1 MVSIELMARSALELA
16 GLVRTGQVAA
26 RTLVETALR
35 RIEALNPTLNALA
48 FVDADRA
55 LRDAASVRPGD
66 GRPFAGV
73 PIVVKD
79 SVAQQGLPCTIGS
92 ALFRSYRST
101 ADSATVRRLRDAG
114 FILVGRTTMSELG
127 ILPTTESRLTGVT
140 VNPLRSDRTPG
151 GSSGGS
157 AAAVAAGIVPLAHG
171 GDGGG
176 SLRIPAACCGLVGLK
191 PSRGRVSLAP
201 QAGDD
206 PLVTEGGLTRTVAD
220 TAALLDVL
228 AGYETGDA
236 TWAPPPDR
244 SFLDTVR
251 AAQPGAPTRQRIGLA
266 LDPPVPADVHP
277 DYVEAATHTARLL
290 EQLGHVVRPAELPP
304 LSEETRRAF
313 DDVWAVLAAEGV
325 DAGGARLGRPATP
338 DDVEPLT
345 WALYERARAL
355 DALAYRRAHAELQ
368 RAARQVVRAA
378 SPFDVLVTPA
388 LAQPPVRPG
397 TITGWLSPDPL
408 EALARSDRFS
418 PFTAI
423 WNMTGQPAIA
433 LPVSRDGGL
442 PLSVQLV
449 GPPAGEA
456 LLLAVAAQL
465 EDVLGSSSLPPAREV
480 ADVDA
485 PDRGHGQ

>member
-1 MVSIELMARSALELA
+1 MADELMARSALELA
-16 GLVRTGQVAA
+16 DLVRTGQVAA

-35 RIEALNPTLNALA
+35 RVEELDPTLNALA

-55 LRDAASVRPGD
+55 LARADRVRPGD
-66 GRPFAGV
+66 ERPFAGV

-92 ALFRSYRST
+92 ALFRSYRPT

-114 FILVGRTTMSELG
+114 FILLGRTTMSELG

-140 VNPLRSDRTPG
+140 VNPLHSDRTPG

-157 AAAVAAGIVPLAHG
+157 AVAVAAGIVPLAHG

-191 PSRGRVSLAP
+191 PSRGRISSAP

-206 PLVTEGGLTRTVAD
+206 PLVTEGGLTHTVAD

-236 TWAPPPDR
+236 TWAPPPAR
-244 SFLDTVR
+244 SFLSGAR
-251 AAQPGAPTRQRIGLA
+251 AGLQTRLRIGLA
-266 LDPPVPADVHP
+266 LDPPVPADVHH
-277 DYVEAATHTARLL
+277 DYLRAATQTAQLL
-290 EQLGHVVRPAELPP
+290 EQLGHDVQPAVVPP
-304 LSEETRRAF
+304 LSEPTRQAF

-325 DAGGARLGRPATP
+325 DAGGALLERPATP

-345 WALYERARAL
+345 WALYEQARSL
-355 DALAYRRAHAELQ
+355 DALAYRRAQAELQ
-368 RAARQVVRAA
+368 RAAREVVRAA
-378 SPFDVLVTPA
+378 SPFDVMVTPA
-388 LAQPPVRPG
+388 LAQPPVPPG
-397 TITGWLSPDPL
+397 TITGWLAPDPL
-408 EALARSDRFS
+408 EAIARSDRFS
-418 PFTAI
+418 PFTAV
-423 WNMTGQPAIA
+423 WNLTGQPAIV
-433 LPVSRDGGL
+433 LPLVRDHDGL
-442 PLSVQLV
+442 PLGVQLV

-465 EDVLGSSSLPPAREV
+465 EEAC
-480 ADVDA
+480 
-485 PDRGHGQ
+485 Q